1 MPSRLAGTQEVQN
14 IRGEI
19 DGQLKAVSSSLNVA
33 VSAASDKLRGDTRE
47 EKTKVEDAASTAA
60 SALANKINKG
70 SSTVAKGMYAL
81 IDEAKKLGQEI
92 DDNQNQLEDMTTKL
106 TDGAEALSRVQPT
119 CATQM
124 LEIPNVTRPHQP
136 GQTSLKI
143 CSGRQRSGIFLWPS

>member
-81 IDEAKKLGQEI
+81 ID
-92 DDNQNQLEDMTTKL
+92 
-106 TDGAEALSRVQPT
+106 
-119 CATQM
+119 
-124 LEIPNVTRPHQP
+124 
-136 GQTSLKI
+136 
-143 CSGRQRSGIFLWPS
+143 